1 MAILVEFKDL
11 SDLFIPTAPSRINKG
26 NGNPAATQYPPFSS
40 FCVGAGKGR
49 GAKLGLLRV
58 Q

>member
-26 NGNPAATQYPPFSS
+26 NGNPVTTQYPLSVAF
-40 FCVGAGKGR
+40 VLWEGR
-49 GAKLGLLRV
+49 GGGELVLLRV

>member
-26 NGNPAATQYPPFSS
+26 NGNPVSPFSS
-40 FCVGAGKGR
+40 FCVVGGEG
-49 GAKLGLLRV
+49 GELVLLRV